1 MILKLSRKRVFINFQ
16 LQDESSIDAN
26 DWLEMKNKHG
36 ASDSRKTSTPT
47 SVAPRPLSPR
57 PLSNASLESYDD
69 IEEKQQVV

>member
-1 MILKLSRKRVFINFQ
+1 
-16 LQDESSIDAN
+16 
-26 DWLEMKNKHG
+26 MKNKHG

-69 IEEKQQVV
+69 IEEKQQVVW